1 MFEKLKKTFPMPIF
15 SEIPVNVLFTKEHAK
30 EIYEEIAA
38 AEKHIEKLEK
48 QPGIGVLVGQV
59 TSLEYANTELKAHV
73 KMLEE
78 NSSLTVSLNQ
88 ALLNERF
95 KLEKRVKKLEE
106 PLKTVIAKAD
116 AVIEAQKSALD
127 TYRLGKLRM
136 QEELLS
142 ANHDSEFKGTK
153 LRAQAEEIFNLR
165 NTIKT
170 LDETKDLAQKL
181 KEILIVL

>member
-1 MFEKLKKTFPMPIF
+1 
-15 SEIPVNVLFTKEHAK
+15 
-30 EIYEEIAA
+30 
-38 AEKHIEKLEK
+38 
-48 QPGIGVLVGQV
+48 
-59 TSLEYANTELKAHV
+59 
-73 KMLEE
+73 
-78 NSSLTVSLNQ
+78 
-88 ALLNERF
+88 
-95 KLEKRVKKLEE
+95 
-106 PLKTVIAKAD
+106 
-116 AVIEAQKSALD
+116 
-127 TYRLGKLRM
+127 M